1 MSPIPQVFLDG
12 LIAGGVYALMA
23 AGMALILGVVKVIN
37 LSHGAFFTLGAYVA
51 YALAQRGIENPAAA
65 AFLSGTIAFAF
76 GVFLGKSF
84 VNPVRSHPFALPV
97 GTLACALLF
106 EQAAQLVWGPHPLS
120 VPSGEP
126 WIGPGG
132 IVIRRWGVI
141 AFFSSMAL
149 LAGLKGL
156 LSARP
161 GLPLRLIAED
171 EEIAGSLGMDVE
183 TIRYLTFGGA
193 CALAAAAGALLSP
206 SVVITPTMGRAPLI
220 LSLVVVIVA
229 GMDSVAAIFLLSIG
243 LGILGNGCAYL
254 LSPQWSYVVLLV
266 AVCVLLSVR
275 PAGIA
280 VLAGRQD

>member
-1 MSPIPQVFLDG
+1 MSPLFQVLLDG

-23 AGMALILGVVKVIN
+23 TGMALILGVVKVIN
-37 LSHGAFFTLGAYVA
+37 LSHGAFFTLGAYVSF
-51 YALAQRGIENPAAA
+51 ALAQRGIENPAAA

-120 VPSGEP
+120 VASGEP
-126 WIGPGG
+126 WIGPGR

-156 LSARP
+156 LAARP

-193 CALAAAAGALLSP
+193 CAMAAAAGALLSP
-206 SVVITPTMGRAPLI
+206 SAVIAPTMGRAPLI
-220 LSLVVVIVA
+220 LSLLVVIVA
-229 GMDSVAAIFLLSIG
+229 GMDSVAAIFFLSIG

-254 LSPQWSYVVLLV
+254 FSPQWSYVSLLI
-266 AVCVLLSVR
+266 AVCLVLTFR
-275 PAGIA
+275 PAGLV
-280 VLAGRQD
+280 VLSGRQD